1 VEPEKLLIYA
11 QVALGIGLVIFVH
24 ELGHFLAARACGVR
38 VEVFSLGFG
47 PRLFAWRRGATTYQL
62 ALLPLGG
69 FVRMAGE
76 DRFGSGEPWRP
87 DDLPAK
93 SVGARFLI
101 YSGGVIMNV
110 VFGLVVFPLVLF
122 HGVPFM
128 EPVVGRAQ
136 PGGPAWRAGIQPG
149 SRILEVN
156 GNPIVS
162 FEYITNEVALGEP
175 DATRL
180 LVLEP
185 GASAPREIAV
195 VPEYDENAGLYRI
208 QVLPDFDLAEGL
220 AVQPGS
226 AAEEAGVRDGDRL
239 VSVRGAL
246 PGLDLIEQ
254 LDAAFQEGE
263 RVGLTVERPR
273 ADGAAE
279 RLEFEFAPRASEV
292 PGSRALGVSP
302 RFGVVRGL
310 REHALVSELG
320 LREGDRIVAVD
331 GVPVDRPLDFERA
344 LLAGSDVARPL
355 RVRIAR
361 EGGTLEAGSAAA
373 LDGAARLDFLRHV
386 ALGYD
391 LEGEVVMTTPGGA
404 AALAGLLDGDRIL
417 RVDDVAVAGWDE
429 VRERIRG
436 HKGERPLALDLERT
450 LPDGSATVVSLA
462 ATLQPAVSSD
472 YGLGFHTRTYVYQA
486 SGFGDAVR
494 VGVASSWK
502 FVVDTWL
509 TLKRILFGQVSSENI
524 GGIITIAAVS
534 ASWAEEGVAKLLFIL
549 CMLSMNLAFINVLP
563 IPVLDGGHLFFLLV
577 EKLKGSPV
585 SERVLGYSQVVG
597 VVLIL
602 SLMIYVT
609 YNDLMRWVFTG

>member
-1 VEPEKLLIYA
+1 MDPEKLLIYA
-11 QVALGIGLVIFVH
+11 QVAIGIGLVIFVH
-24 ELGHFLAARACGVR
+24 ELGHFLAARLCGVR

-47 PRLFAWRRGATTYQL
+47 PKLFAWKRGDTTYQL

-76 DRFGSGEPWRP
+76 DRYSGGQPWAP
-87 DDLPAK
+87 DDLPSK

-101 YSGGVIMNV
+101 YSGGVLMNV

-136 PGGPAWRAGIQPG
+136 PGGPAWRAGLEPG
-149 SRILEVN
+149 SRILEIN

-175 DATRL
+175 ESTRL

-185 GASAPREIAV
+185 GASEPREIAV
-195 VPEYDENAGLYRI
+195 VPEYDEDAGLNRI
-208 QVLPDFDLAEGL
+208 QIAPAFDVAAGL

-226 AAEEAGVRDGDRL
+226 PAEEAGLRDGDQL
-239 VSVRGAL
+239 VAVRGGLA
-246 PGLDLIEQ
+246 GLDLLEQ
-254 LDAAFQEGE
+254 LDEASQDGTP
-263 RVGLTVERPR
+263 VGVTVER
-273 ADGAAE
+273 DGQ
-279 RLEFEFAPRASEV
+279 RLEVELAPRVSEV
-292 PGSRALGVSP
+292 AGSKALGVSP

-310 REHALVSELG
+310 RANALLDGLG
-320 LREGDRIVAVD
+320 LREGDRLVEVD
-331 GVPVDRPLDFERA
+331 GQPVGRPLDLERA
-344 LLAGSDVARPL
+344 LLADEAPQPVRL
-355 RVRIAR
+355 RVAR
-361 EGGTLEAGSAAA
+361 EGRELELASAAPATHAERLA
-373 LDGAARLDFLRHV
+373 LVRDV

-391 LEGEVVMTTPGGA
+391 LEAGVIMTTPGSA
-404 AALAGLLDGDRIL
+404 ALLAGLVDGDRIL
-417 RVDDVAVAGWDE
+417 RVDGAPVSGWDE
-429 VRERIRG
+429 VRAAIRAHRGDGPLGLDVERR
-436 HKGERPLALDLERT
+436 AD
-450 LPDGSATVVSLA
+450 DGGSRVVSLG
-462 ATLQPAVSSD
+462 ATLQPALNTD
-472 YGLGFHTRTYVYQA
+472 YGLGFRTRTYVYQA
-486 SGFGDAVR
+486 SSFGDAVR
-494 VGVASSWK
+494 VGVKSSWK

-534 ASWAEEGVAKLLFIL
+534 ASWAEEGLAKLLFIL

-563 IPVLDGGHLFFLLV
+563 IPVLDGGHLFFLV
-577 EKLKGSPV
+577 IEKLKGSPV

-609 YNDLMRWVFTG
+609 YNDLMRWVFIG